1 MIMPLGTYIT
11 PKRLIGLPA
20 VFCSADSAGI
30 MLSSSGSASIEP
42 MPRKTVRR
50 GIDLLVMNII
60 NQPFLLHRPES
71 CLLNLVHLASAVVF
85 GSPAAT
91 AMLNGVLVTIA
102 LMIEDQEY
110 SPAAASRAIR
120 RTAGMS

>member
-1 MIMPLGTYIT
+1 MIMPFGTYMT
-11 PKRLIGLPA
+11 PNRLIGLPA

-50 GIDLLVMNII
+50 GIDRLVMNII

-71 CLLNLVHLASAVVF
+71 CLLNLVHLAPPILLGA
-85 GSPAAT
+85 PAAT
-91 AMLNGVLVTIA
+91 AIPKVFLV
-102 LMIEDQEY
+102 
-110 SPAAASRAIR
+110 
-120 RTAGMS
+120 